1 MNELWKFLLLF
12 AVGSIAGF
20 VNVNAGGGST
30 ITLPT
35 MIFLGLDSALA
46 NGTNR
51 VAILIQNIFAVSSFR
66 KEKVHQFSESLKLSY
81 ITLPGAIIGALVSIR
96 ISDEW
101 FQRLLALIMI
111 GIVVTMF
118 IPRTK
123 QTYQDEISKAE
134 HKWLIYVV
142 LFFIGFY
149 GGFIQVG
156 VGFLFMAALYHI
168 LRISLVYVNMHKVFI
183 VMIYTIPSLAVFA
196 LSGNVSWSFGFS
208 LAAGNALGAWFGAR
222 ASVKGGEKLI
232 RYVLAVAIILMA
244 AKLIKLF

>member
-12 AVGSIAGF
+12 VVGSIAGF

-51 VAILIQNIFAVSSFR
+51 VAILIQNVFAVSSFR
-66 KEKVHQFSESLKLSY
+66 KQEVHQFRESLKLSY
-81 ITLPGAIIGALVSIR
+81 ITLPGAVAGALISVR

-101 FQRLLALIMI
+101 FQRILALVMI
-111 GIVVTMF
+111 AVVVSMF
-118 IPRTK
+118 IPRTQK
-123 QTYQDEISKAE
+123 IYTEEISTAK
-134 HKWLIYVV
+134 HRWLIYVV

-168 LRISLVYVNMHKVFI
+168 LKISLVHVNMHKVFI
-183 VMIYTIPSLAVFA
+183 VLIYTIPSLAVFA
-196 LSGNVSWSFGFS
+196 LSGKVNWIVGIC
-208 LAAGNALGAWFGAR
+208 LAAGNAAGAWFGAK

-232 RYVLAVAIILMA
+232 RGVLAMAVVLMA
-244 AKLIKLF
+244 AKLLFK

>member
-1 MNELWKFLLLF
+1 MNEFWKFLLLF
-12 AVGSIAGF
+12 VVGSIAGF

-51 VAILIQNIFAVSSFR
+51 VAILIQNVFAVSSFR
-66 KEKVHQFSESLKLSY
+66 KQEVHQFRESLKLSY
-81 ITLPGAIIGALVSIR
+81 ITLPGAVAGALISVR

-101 FQRLLALIMI
+101 FQRILALVMI
-111 GIVVTMF
+111 AVVVSMF
-118 IPRTK
+118 IP
-123 QTYQDEISKAE
+123 QTQKIYTEEISTAE
-134 HKWLIYVV
+134 RRWLIYVV

-168 LRISLVYVNMHKVFI
+168 LKISLVHVNMHKVFI
-183 VMIYTIPSLAVFA
+183 VLIYTIPSLAVFA
-196 LSGNVSWSFGFS
+196 LSGKVNWIVGIC
-208 LAAGNALGAWFGAR
+208 LAAGNAAGAWFGAK

-232 RYVLAVAIILMA
+232 RGVLAMAVVLMA
-244 AKLIKLF
+244 AKLLFK

>member
-1 MNELWKFLLLF
+1 MHELWKILLLF
-12 AVGSIAGF
+12 VVGSIAGF

-51 VAILIQNIFAVSSFR
+51 VAILIQNVFAVSSFR
-66 KEKVHQFSESLKLSY
+66 KQEVHQFRESLKLSY
-81 ITLPGAIIGALVSIR
+81 ITLPGAVAGALISVR

-101 FQRLLALIMI
+101 FQRILALVMI
-111 GIVVTMF
+111 AVVVSMF
-118 IPRTK
+118 IPRTQK
-123 QTYQDEISKAE
+123 IYTEEISTAE
-134 HKWLIYVV
+134 RRWLIYVV

-168 LRISLVYVNMHKVFI
+168 LKNSLVHVNMHKVFI
-183 VMIYTIPSLAVFA
+183 VLIYTIPSLAVFA
-196 LSGNVSWSFGFS
+196 LSGKVNWIVGIC
-208 LAAGNALGAWFGAR
+208 LAAGNAAGAWFGAK
-222 ASVKGGEKLI
+222 ASVKGGERLI
-232 RYVLAVAIILMA
+232 RGVLAMAVVLMA
-244 AKLIKLF
+244 AKLLFK

>member
-1 MNELWKFLLLF
+1 MNELWQFLLLF
-12 AVGSIAGF
+12 GVGAVAGF

-30 ITLPT
+30 LTLPT

-51 VAILIQNIFAVSSFR
+51 IAILIQNIFAVSSFR
-66 KEKVHQFSESLKLSY
+66 KQKVHQFGESLKLSY
-81 ITLPGAIIGALVSIR
+81 ITLPGAIIGALVSVR
-96 ISDEW
+96 MSDEW
-101 FQRLLALIMI
+101 FQRILAVIMI

-123 QTYQDEISKAE
+123 KAYQDEISQSE

-156 VGFLFMAALYHI
+156 SGFLFMAALYHI
-168 LRISLVYVNMHKVFI
+168 LKINLVHVNMHKVFI
-183 VMIYTIPSLAVFA
+183 ILIYTIPSLAVFA
-196 LSGNVSWSFGFS
+196 FSGNVNWGFGLV
-208 LAAGNALGAWFGAR
+208 LAAGNALGAWFGAK
-222 ASVKGGEKLI
+222 ASVKGGERLI
-232 RYVLAVAIILMA
+232 RYVLAIAIVLMA
-244 AKLIKLF
+244 AKLILI

>member
-12 AVGSIAGF
+12 AVGAIAGF

-66 KEKVHQFSESLKLSY
+66 KQNVHQFSESLKMSY

-96 ISDEW
+96 ISDAW
-101 FQRLLALIMI
+101 FQRLLAVIMI

-123 QTYQDEISKAE
+123 QTYEDDISTSK

-168 LRISLVYVNMHKVFI
+168 LKISLVYVNMHKVFI
-183 VMIYTIPSLAVFA
+183 VLIYTIPSLAVFA
-196 LSGNVSWSFGFS
+196 LSGKVNWSFGLC

-232 RYVLAVAIILMA
+232 RYVLAIAIMIMA
-244 AKLIKLF
+244 VKLLITI